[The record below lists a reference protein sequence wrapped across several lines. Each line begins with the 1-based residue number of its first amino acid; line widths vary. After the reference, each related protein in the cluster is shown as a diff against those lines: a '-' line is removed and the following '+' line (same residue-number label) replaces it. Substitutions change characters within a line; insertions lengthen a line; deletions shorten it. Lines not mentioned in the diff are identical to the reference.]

1 MSLPALVDILSFLKG
16 PACAAIGTSAF
27 SVLFG
32 LRVTDAVLASLGAA
46 GGWSIMQVMPP
57 EASIAFSSFVAAFV
71 SGLYSEIV
79 ARFRHRPAT
88 VYMISSI
95 IPLVPGGG
103 MYYTM
108 LASVEGKT
116 SQSLEIGMTAMM
128 TAFSIAA
135 GLAVANSLDKL
146 ILKPL
151 FGRIGPRTMIGSSG
165 KDAPH

>member
-1 MSLPALVDILSFLKG
+1 MSAPILADIFSFLKG

-32 LRVTDAVLASLGAA
+32 LSVMDAVLASQGAA
-46 GGWSIMQVMPP
+46 IGWCIIQVMPP

-151 FGRIGPRTMIGSSG
+151 FGRVGGCPAAGNSG
-165 KDAPH
+165 KDVPH